1 MKREAKKPS
10 PQRPHGDKPCR
21 PKRLATSPFASV
33 DGCICGNMLLHIGP
47 FTLRMDRKAV
57 AALLGT
63 LGQAVARQNAIAEAD
78 KSKSGVA
85 LLMNKG
91 GSA

>member
-1 MKREAKKPS
+1 
-10 PQRPHGDKPCR
+10 
-21 PKRLATSPFASV
+21 
-33 DGCICGNMLLHIGP
+33 
-47 FTLRMDRKAV
+47 MDRKAV

-63 LGQAVARQNAIAEAD
+63 LGQAVARQNAIAEAH
-78 KSKSGVA
+78 KSKSGAA